1 MIVKYSNEFPYWIY
15 GDNKIATKNHLEMW
29 LNRYGNDYDN
39 SFKVNEISKDNV
51 IVIGKNPNLKY
62 IHITKENQNFYYYQ
76 TDIEFIANN
85 TYKLIFNLDWY
96 ATYFLDLMVNDKLIG
111 EKCFVKRSHHAITP
125 NDLFQTCLF
134 KDEKLDN
141 VSPIYSKMVFV
152 EDELTSFN
160 VNGKT
165 FYNYENNTNLG
176 YELNNYKFINIYGM
190 WKAQAVDNKEGYY
203 ILPVSNQINI
213 SNEDMFFYKKNTSSG
228 YSISGFNN
236 RMKKIREINKNSNW
250 ANGFVGIFTGP
261 NFIYLNA
268 GGEVKQIPNT
278 NGASLIG
285 RVFSDSYFHK
295 LNITKPL
302 FKYTGNQKLL
312 LNHKDGLY
320 SPNILNYLDIKIGN
334 SRLDALNFKYVY
346 DTNTNEYFLRIKD
359 GYCSFNES
367 SFSFYN
373 EPTLDNFDEIVKT
386 FPGPLMS
393 ESQPYLQ
400 YIEQNKNRLNTS
412 LAISGVGMVGSL
424 ATSIATGNPLG
435 LLGVMGGMKNIA
447 NTAANLNDKKK
458 ELLDKPNASYDNDN
472 AFYWL
477 AYLLN
482 NIKSTSLVYYRNLE
496 NLAKYNNEI
505 LYYGWKQN
513 KYLDFRLPN
522 LNKHFFI
529 QIDAMELFNRNP
541 KLFINIPKNYIELI
555 LEMLNNGLR
564 LWTSLE
570 IIYEL
575 Q

>member
-1 MIVKYSNEFPYWIY
+1 MVVKYSNEFPYWIY
-15 GDNKIATKNHLEMW
+15 GDNKIGTENILEQW
-29 LNRYGNDYDN
+29 LNKNGYVYDN
-39 SFKVNEISKDNV
+39 TFKVNELSKDNI
-51 IVIGKNPNLKY
+51 IVISQNANIKY
-62 IHITKENQNFYYYQ
+62 IHIKKANQNFYYYQ
-76 TDIEFIANN
+76 ADIEFIANN

-96 ATYFLDLMVNDKLIG
+96 ATYFLPLVPNLQNQ
-111 EKCFVKRSHHAITP
+111 KCFVKRSHHQLDLQ
-125 NDLFQTCLF
+125 NLFQTCLF

-141 VSPIYSKMVFV
+141 ISPIYSNINFV

-213 SNEDMFFYKKNTSSG
+213 SNEDMFFYRKTSNG
-228 YSISGFNN
+228 YSITGFNN

-268 GGEVKQIPNT
+268 GGEIKQIPNT

-285 RVFSDSYFHK
+285 RIFSDSYFHK

-302 FKYTGNQKLL
+302 FKYTGNQKLV
-312 LNHKDGLY
+312 LNHVGGLY
-320 SPNILNYLDIKIGN
+320 SPNILNYLDIRIGN
-334 SRLDALNFKYVY
+334 GRLDALNFKYVY
-346 DTNTNEYFLRIKD
+346 NTNTGEYFLRIKD

-367 SFSFYN
+367 SFGFYN
-373 EPTLDNFDEIVKT
+373 EPTLDGFDDIVKT

-393 ESQPYLQ
+393 EAQPYLQ

-412 LAISGVGMVGSL
+412 LATSGIGMIGSL

-435 LLGVMGGMKNIA
+435 LLGVMGGMRNIV
-447 NTAANLNDKKK
+447 NTAANLSDKKK

-477 AYLLN
+477 PYLLN

-505 LYYGWKQN
+505 VYYGWKQN

-529 QIDAMELFNRNP
+529 QIDAMELFNRKP

-564 LWTSLE
+564 LWKTTE
-570 IIYEL
+570 VQYE
-575 Q
+575 